1 MRDLV
6 LHFDFGYSYQNNVAV
21 RETIFDR
28 LPATVSLAIGAAVVW
43 LLIGIPIGIIS
54 AIKRGTLLD
63 RAAMGFALLAISA
76 PVYWVGLVSIYLF
89 SEDLGKLAPIFKGS
103 GQYTPFTEDP
113 IAWASA
119 LILPWLVLATAFA
132 AIYARFL
139 RANLLDV
146 MGEDYIRTARAK
158 GLGER
163 RVVFKHGL
171 RSAITPIVTIFGLDL
186 GILFGGAILTETVF
200 NIPGHR
206 PPRVRRDPEERPA
219 DRAGHRADRGGRRHP
234 HEPDRGHPVR
244 IPRPARALLVADM
257 ALLEIENLQVHFDTD
272 DGVVKAVDGISYTVD
287 RGQTLGIVGESGSGK
302 SVSSL
307 TVMGLSRARNARIS
321 GSIKFDGK
329 ELLTASDDELRTIRG
344 NDIAMIFQD
353 PLSSLHPF
361 YKVGAQIVEAIRAHR
376 DVSKQQAYDRAV
388 EMLGLVGIPEPR
400 KRAESYPHEFSG
412 GMRQRAMIAMALA
425 NDPKLLIAD
434 EPTTAL
440 DVTVQA
446 QILELIER
454 LQSEFDTAVVVIT
467 HDLGVVAEMADE
479 IAVMYAGRI
488 VEHADTDTI
497 FAGPEHPYTWGLLS
511 SIPRLDSPRDEELV
525 PIAGPPA
532 VADQPARRLLVPPA
546 LPVRQARP
554 HEDRPEARADA
565 RTTRATG
572 SRACSSPRR
581 AASSGRE
588 LREGKSP
595 VDARADVMHDVAAG
609 GLGGRRRP
617 ATPARARR
625 RRRRGPTEDTGA

>member
-1 MRDLV
+1 
-6 LHFDFGYSYQNNVAV
+6 
-21 RETIFDR
+21 
-28 LPATVSLAIGAAVVW
+28 
-43 LLIGIPIGIIS
+43 
-54 AIKRGTLLD
+54 
-63 RAAMGFALLAISA
+63 
-76 PVYWVGLVSIYLF
+76 
-89 SEDLGKLAPIFKGS
+89 
-103 GQYTPFTEDP
+103 
-113 IAWASA
+113 
-119 LILPWLVLATAFA
+119 
-132 AIYARFL
+132 
-139 RANLLDV
+139 
-146 MGEDYIRTARAK
+146 
-158 GLGER
+158 
-163 RVVFKHGL
+163 
-171 RSAITPIVTIFGLDL
+171 
-186 GILFGGAILTETVF
+186 
-200 NIPGHR
+200 
-206 PPRVRRDPEERPA
+206 
-219 DRAGHRADRGGRRHP
+219 
-234 HEPDRGHPVR
+234 
-244 IPRPARALLVADM
+244 M
-257 ALLEIENLQVHFDTD
+257 ALLEIEDLQVHFETD

-307 TVMGLSRARNARIS
+307 TVMGLSRSRNARIS

-329 ELLTASDDELRTIRG
+329 ELLTASDDELRKIRG

-361 YKVGAQIVEAIRAHR
+361 YKVGAQIVEAIRTHR

-388 EMLGLVGIPEPR
+388 EMLNLVGIPEPR

-511 SIPRLDSPRDEELV
+511 LDPA
-525 PIAGPPA
+525 AGLAARRGARPDRGPAA

-546 LPVRQARP
+546 LPVREARP
-554 HEDRPEARADA
+554 HDDRAAARGRAGQSAPPGRLPA
-565 RTTRATG
+565 RRAT
-572 SRACSSPRR
+572 R
-581 AASSGRE
+581 AASSG
-588 LREGKSP
+588 GTC
-595 VDARADVMHDVAAG
+595 ARAS
-609 GLGGRRRP
+609 RRS
-617 ATPARARR
+617 TPA
-625 RRRRGPTEDTGA
+625 PT